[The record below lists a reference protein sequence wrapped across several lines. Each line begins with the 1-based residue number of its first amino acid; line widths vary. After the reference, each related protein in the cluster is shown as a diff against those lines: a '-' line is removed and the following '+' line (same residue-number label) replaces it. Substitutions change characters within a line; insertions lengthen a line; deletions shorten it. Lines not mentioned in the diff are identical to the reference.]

1 MSLGLTTFD
10 APGLDANAMQKALL
24 ERHHVLVQSMA
35 RNPRT
40 SHLPGVRVSPNVYT
54 SIAELDRFATALA
67 DVVAECESPRVCVRV
82 VASWATWTTP
92 RC

>member
-67 DVVAECESPRVCVRV
+67 DVVRR
-82 VASWATWTTP
+82 
-92 RC
+92 